1 LPRFLLSI
9 VVFTTLVITQISP
22 AFALPTLEE
31 AMKDRVLGKATA
43 PVAITE
49 YSSLTC
55 PQCMAFH
62 RDIMPDIKKYYID
75 TGKVKL
81 IYRDF
86 PLGGLAMAASM
97 MARCAQPERYFGIIE
112 TLFRGQSAWANS
124 KDPMTAL
131 TRIGRLSGLSEKD
144 VQACMQNRNLWK
156 AIQNRADNAGKKHKI
171 NATPSFVI
179 DGETISGVSSFETFK
194 KIFDALLAK
203 KK

>member
-1 LPRFLLSI
+1 MPRILLSL
-9 VVFTTLVITQISP
+9 VLFTTLVFTQITP

-31 AMKDRVLGKATA
+31 AMKDRVLGKASA
-43 PVAITE
+43 PITIIE

-55 PQCMAFH
+55 PHCMAFH
-62 RDIMPDIKKYYID
+62 LDILPDIKMHYID

-86 PLGGLAMAASM
+86 PLGGLAMAAAM
-97 MARCAQPERYFGIIE
+97 MARCAQPERYFGILE
-112 TLFRGQSAWANS
+112 MLFRNQRAWAGS
-124 KDPMTAL
+124 KDPMTSL
-131 TRIGRLSGLSEKD
+131 TRIGRLAGLSDKD
-144 VQACMQNRNLWK
+144 VQACMQNKILWK
-156 AIQNRADNAGKKHKI
+156 TIQKRADNAGKKYKI

-179 DGETISGVSSFETFK
+179 NGETIAGVESFETFN